1 MSENITQRSKF
12 NQIDLENNLLGSCI
26 NDGVALV
33 KKAMSAGLTPDTFI
47 GQGGE
52 NAKIFD
58 VMCELANQREDVDA
72 PKLTARLPEL
82 MTYIYELAGNA
93 VSSVLFDEWCRD
105 LKTFEG
111 TRMARYKWGC
121 IDKLME
127 ENMFDTDAVV
137 RGFDAL
143 KSSYVQMIAGHRYMT
158 FDEGF
163 DELYKGF
170 SQKKDFTSIPLLK
183 GFTRGIFRRGET
195 FVIGARTGTG
205 KTAFAAGAANLMIDE
220 GLTVLYVCGESST
233 RDIVARIVSARCG
246 VPHDRFYERTA
257 TRDEWQRFLD
267 ASAYIKKTC
276 GGRIGFHCLGD
287 GLSFT
292 ANSIEDSAKQ
302 LRDVTGSI
310 DVVIIDFLGVMHP
323 NKEVK
328 NGNKVVEVGRTI
340 TELHDMFGELGAA
353 GLVLC
358 QYQRQGSDQSK
369 KKDGEKES
377 SEPQLS
383 WLRDS
388 GEIENLAHA
397 VAHIVT
403 YKDESNRIIDSYLV
417 CNEKHRNIKAFNVR
431 MRWNGGT
438 YEFEPRLKDGT
449 LMDSD
454 GYMINADATDVPE
467 F

>member
-1 MSENITQRSKF
+1 MSETITQKSKF

-26 NDGVALV
+26 NDGVTLV

-47 GQGGE
+47 GQGGD

-58 VMCELANQREDVDA
+58 VMCELANRREDVDA

-82 MTYIYELAGNA
+82 MTYIYTLAGNA
-93 VSSVLFDEWCRD
+93 VTSVLFDEWCRD

-121 IDKLME
+121 INKLMDDD
-127 ENMFDTDAVV
+127 MFDRDAII
-137 RGFDAL
+137 RGMEAMR
-143 KSSYVQMIAGHRYMT
+143 SSYVQMTAGHRMKT
-158 FDEGF
+158 FNDGA
-163 DELYKGF
+163 DELISGF

-195 FVIGARTGTG
+195 FVIGAGTGTG

-246 VPHDRFYERTA
+246 VPHDKLYERSA

-267 ASAYIKKTC
+267 ATAYIKKNR
-276 GGRIGFHCLGD
+276 GDRIGFHCLGD
-287 GLSFT
+287 GLAFT
-292 ANSIEDSAKQ
+292 ANSIADSAKQ

-310 DVVIIDFLGVMHP
+310 DVIIIDFLGVMHP

-328 NGNKVVEVGRTI
+328 SGNKVVEVSNTI
-340 TELHDMFGELGAA
+340 KELHDVFGELGAA

-358 QYQRQGSDQSK
+358 QYQRQGRDQSK
-369 KKDGEKES
+369 KDGGKD

-397 VAHIVT
+397 VAHIVVN
-403 YKDESNRIIDSYLV
+403 KDERGSIIDSYFV
-417 CNEKHRNIKAFNVR
+417 CNEKHRNIRAFNVR
-431 MRWNGGT
+431 MKWNGGT
-438 YEFEPRLKDGT
+438 YEFEPRLKDGA

-454 GYMINADATDVPE
+454 GYMINADATDVPD